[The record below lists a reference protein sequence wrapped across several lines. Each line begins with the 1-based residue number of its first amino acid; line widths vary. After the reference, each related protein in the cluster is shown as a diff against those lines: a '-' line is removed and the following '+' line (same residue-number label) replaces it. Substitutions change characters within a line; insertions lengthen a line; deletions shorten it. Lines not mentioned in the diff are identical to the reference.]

1 MNSQRSNLLRHIQS
15 NFGCNQ
21 TRWLSVEMSGRPV
34 LSGRPKES
42 RSGLQKQVISL
53 YRQLLRTCRAK
64 DSATQNDINPFM
76 HSLKDSSTST
86 FAIRKKF
93 RNQAMEVRKRDI
105 DRIEHHIRQGEKYMK
120 MLKMGGVM
128 GISSSK

>member
-21 TRWLSVEMSGRPV
+21 RRWLSVVEMGRPV
-34 LSGRPKES
+34 LPGRPRES

-64 DSATQNDINPFM
+64 DTATQNDTNPFLY
-76 HSLKDSSTST
+76 SLKDSSTST
-86 FAIRKKF
+86 YAIRKKF
-93 RNQAMEVRKRDI
+93 RTQAVEVRKRDI
-105 DRIEHHIRQGEKYMK
+105 DR
-120 MLKMGGVM
+120 LV
-128 GISSSK
+128 S